1 MVLMDLFTFEYATD
15 HYQLL
20 TNMPDVQLPKRD
32 RVYKQILNIN
42 SSQMK
47 LL

>member
-20 TNMPDVQLPKRD
+20 TDMPDVQWPKRD
-32 RVYKQILNIN
+32 HVYKQILIVN